1 MLYGESNSVTL
12 AGDSQM
18 RRIVCAA
25 VLLSLLSGSQPS
37 RALAQDP
44 KETGTITGRVTL
56 DGKPAR
62 DITVIATLSITD
74 TAKIVDSIL
83 NKSASLKATTDSDGR
98 YRFEGVTTGKYNLA
112 PFAPTLVNTSLESR
126 SDVTVTGGSTTEG
139 IDFSLSVG
147 GVITG
152 KVTDSDGRPVIGE
165 KFALKPADSTP
176 SAAPS
181 MATMMTVIGGGG
193 RMYATDDRGIYRI
206 FGLLPGRY
214 LVSAGSDNDVLSAMF
229 KLRPKRTQTFYPGVT
244 DQTKAKQ
251 VQVTAGSEAAG
262 IDIQFSVADKG
273 FGVTGRVVEA
283 EKGTPIANAMV
294 AYSKARRVP
303 NKADD
308 DEADKDSEEWISGL
322 AGGLPGGIATTNDRG
337 EFRFESVAP
346 GSYKLEV
353 SQLGALTGTSTSEF
367 YGDPVNFEVRSANV
381 DKLDVKVHR
390 GASISG
396 VAIAE
401 NADGKSGLENYGRL
415 MLSASVT
422 DAQTKSFSAGTGA
435 IGADGTFRIGGL
447 KPGKATI
454 RLFSMSEPEA
464 ALLRIERNGVEIQD
478 GVDIQANEQVTG
490 LRVVLTSANCVIKG
504 HVTIEGGP
512 LPPGVTL
519 TVRAR
524 RSNWDQNSFSHSDSD
539 EVDSKGDFE
548 IEDLAP
554 GTYEVEV
561 SAAVPAPQGVR
572 SVSAKQTV
580 TTSKGAPGFV
590 TLVLNVRGK
599 GSDK

>member
-1 MLYGESNSVTL
+1 MLYGERNSVAL

-18 RRIVCAA
+18 RSIVCAA
-25 VLLSLLSGSQPS
+25 VLLSLLSGIQPS
-37 RALAQDP
+37 SAWAQDP

-62 DITVIATLSITD
+62 DITVIGTPSITD
-74 TAKIVDSIL
+74 SAKIVDSIL
-83 NKSASLKATTDSDGR
+83 NKPASLKATTDSDGR
-98 YRFEGVTTGKYNLA
+98 YKFEDVTAGKYKLV
-112 PFAPTLVNTSLESR
+112 PFAPTLVGPSLESG
-126 SDVTVTGGSTTEG
+126 SDVTVTGGSSTEG
-139 IDFSLSVG
+139 IDFSLSLG

-165 KFALKPADSTP
+165 RIALKPADSSP
-176 SAAPS
+176 SAASSIAS
-181 MATMMTVIGGGG
+181 MMSAIGGSG

-206 FGLLPGRY
+206 FGLRPGRY
-214 LVSAGSDNDVLSAMF
+214 LVSAGSDRDVLSAMF
-229 KLRPKRTQTFYPGVT
+229 KFRPKRTQTFYPGVT
-244 DQTKAKQ
+244 DEAKAKQ
-251 VQVTAGSEAAG
+251 VQVTAGSEATG
-262 IDIQFSVADKG
+262 VDIQFSLSDKG

-303 NKADD
+303 NNADD
-308 DEADKDSEEWISGL
+308 EEADKDNEEWISGL

-353 SQLGALTGTSTSEF
+353 SQLGALTGTGSSEF

-381 DKLDVKVHR
+381 DKIDVKVHR

-396 VAIAE
+396 VAVAE
-401 NADGKSGLENYGRL
+401 NADGQSGLQSFGRL
-415 MLSASVT
+415 MLTASVIDT
-422 DAQTKSFSAGTGA
+422 QTKSNSSGTCA
-435 IGADGTFRIGGL
+435 VEADGTFRIGGL

-454 RLFSMSEPEA
+454 RLFSMGEQEA
-464 ALLRIERNGVEIQD
+464 AILRIERNGVEIQG

-490 LRVVLTSANCVIKG
+490 LRVVLTSANCVIRG

-512 LPPGVTL
+512 LPPGETL

-524 RSNWDQNSFSHSDSD
+524 RVSGDATGSFDSDSD

-554 GTYEVEV
+554 VTYEVEV
-561 SAAVPAPQGVR
+561 SATLPAREGMR

-580 TTSKGAPGFV
+580 TASSAGPVFV
-590 TLVLNVRGK
+590 TLVLDLRGK